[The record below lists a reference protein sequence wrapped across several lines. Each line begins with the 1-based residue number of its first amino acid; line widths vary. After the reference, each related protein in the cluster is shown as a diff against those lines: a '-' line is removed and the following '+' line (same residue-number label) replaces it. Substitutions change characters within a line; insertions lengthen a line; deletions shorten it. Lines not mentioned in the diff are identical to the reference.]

1 MFRAAFPDLHGEIVE
16 QMADGDGVATRKTFH
31 GTHQGPLMGI
41 PPTGK
46 SVAISVIDLVRVR
59 DGRIVE
65 HWNVVD
71 VPGLMAQLG
80 A

>member
-1 MFRAAFPDLHGEIVE
+1 M
-16 QMADGDGVATRKTFH
+16 
-31 GTHQGPLMGI
+31 

-46 SVAISVIDLVRVR
+46 RGTIRVIDFVRYR
-59 DGRIVE
+59 DGLVAE

-71 VPGLMAQLG
+71 TSNVAT